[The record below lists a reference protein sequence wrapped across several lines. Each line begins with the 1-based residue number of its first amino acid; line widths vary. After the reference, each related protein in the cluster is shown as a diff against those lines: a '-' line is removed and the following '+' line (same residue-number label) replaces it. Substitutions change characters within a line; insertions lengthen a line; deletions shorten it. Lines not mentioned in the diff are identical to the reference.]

1 MKTLFVAT
9 LAFAVV
15 GTAYGQVAEA
25 RAMPLMASAEVAANA
40 AMTTA
45 NGEGEVK
52 AVDAKAGTL
61 TIHHGPIPTLGWPAM
76 TMAFQA
82 DPKNIL
88 QNIKPGQKVSFK
100 LMQMG
105 GSITLTEI
113 QAK

>member
-1 MKTLFVAT
+1 MKTFFMAT
-9 LAFAVV
+9 LAFAVA
-15 GTAYGQVAEA
+15 GTAIAQVA
-25 RAMPLMASAEVAANA
+25 AMKAAPLMASAEGAASA
-40 AMTTA
+40 VMTTA
-45 NGEGEVK
+45 NGEGDVK

-100 LMQMG
+100 LMEMG
-105 GSITLTEI
+105 GSITVIEI
-113 QAK
+113 QPK